1 MMTNQDG
8 SPKLTLDIMQQTLQK
23 KCVASVLL
31 GENGTLLMQYGDH
44 VKVYENDTSAFN
56 AAKLLRLV
64 SSAL

>member
-1 MMTNQDG
+1 MMTNKDS
-8 SPKLTLDIMQQTLQK
+8 SPKLTLEIMPKALQQ

>member
-1 MMTNQDG
+1 
-8 SPKLTLDIMQQTLQK
+8 MQQTLQQ
-23 KCVASVLL
+23 KCVASMLL
-31 GENGTLLMQYGDH
+31 GENGPLLMQYGDH

>member
-8 SPKLTLDIMQQTLQK
+8 SPKLTLDIMQQTLQQ

-31 GENGTLLMQYGDH
+31 GENGPLLMQYGDH
-44 VKVYENDTSAFN
+44 VKVYENDISAFN